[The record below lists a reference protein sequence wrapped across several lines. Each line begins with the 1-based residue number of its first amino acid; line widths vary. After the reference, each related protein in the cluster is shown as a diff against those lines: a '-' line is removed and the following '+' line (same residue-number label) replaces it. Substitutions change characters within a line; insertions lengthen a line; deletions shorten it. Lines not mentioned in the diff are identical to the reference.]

1 MAENILNTMFVPK
14 RAILYLRV
22 STRKQAQRGGGDV
35 EGFSIPAQREIG
47 RKKAAELGAVVVKEF
62 IDRGASAK
70 SINRKDLQAMLKY
83 IEETEGIDYLIIN
96 KVDRIARN
104 RFEDADITRAVFK
117 KNIKLVSTSESIDE
131 TPSGMLLHGIMASI
145 AEFYS
150 NNLATEVKKG
160 MGQKVKSGGTISK
173 APLGYLNLRRVDE
186 LGREERYVEP
196 DPDRAELVSLA
207 FEMFSTGEWVVEDL
221 ADHLALRGLTTRATP
236 NIPSTP
242 IEGRAL
248 NKVLTNAYYKGMVR
262 YQGKYH
268 PGKHRPLTDEAT
280 WQKVQDVLASHING
294 ERTREHPHFLKS
306 IVYCGSCGERLLIQ
320 YAKSRSGIRYPYFS
334 CAGRHGKR
342 NDCKQKSVL
351 IEEVER
357 AVEQLYHGLS
367 FTPEYRKHVE
377 ETLLGE
383 IHKTTEGFAA
393 QRREMEKGK
402 EKLARK
408 QRKLL
413 EMYYAD
419 ALPADLFKEEQRK
432 LADAIAAIDQR
443 IQLQTNDCAEVERR
457 LGKTLGALE
466 DCGALY
472 ANASEQAKRIY
483 NLAFFEKIY
492 VCLDKNGV
500 TVAPVFTPT
509 YALIFNQQV
518 SCQFNATNAPQGTE
532 TAPKGTENGSQRIAG
547 AASFTSLFPLPHRPS
562 HFFSH
567 GFSNNI
573 LVDLKGFEPTTSRM
587 RTERSTN

>member
-1 MAENILNTMFVPK
+1 MAENTINAVFTPK
-14 RAILYLRV
+14 KAILYLRV
-22 STRKQAQRGGGDV
+22 STRKQAQRGGGDD
-35 EGFSIPAQREIG
+35 EGYSIPAQRGGG
-47 RKKAAELGAVVVKEF
+47 RKTAADLGAVIVKEF

-70 SINRKDLQAMLKY
+70 SINRKDLQEMLKY
-83 IEETEGIDYLIIN
+83 IEENDDIDYLIIH
-96 KVDRIARN
+96 KVDRLARN
-104 RFEDADITRAVFK
+104 RFEDADITRALFK
-117 KNIKLVSTSESIDE
+117 KNIKLVSASESIDE
-131 TPSGMLLHGIMASI
+131 TPAGMLLHGIMASI

-160 MGQKVKSGGTISK
+160 MGGKVEKGGTISK

-186 LGREERYVEP
+186 MGREERYVEP
-196 DPDRAELVSLA
+196 DPDRHALVALA
-207 FEMFSTGEWVVEDL
+207 FDMFSTGEWVVEDL
-221 ADHLALRGLTTRATP
+221 ADHLALRGLTTRTTP
-236 NIPSTP
+236 NVPSKP
-242 IEGRAL
+242 IDGRAL
-248 NKVLTNAYYKGMVR
+248 NKILINPYYKGMVK

-268 PGKHRPLTDEAT
+268 PGKHKPLTDEAT

-306 IVYCGSCGERLLIQ
+306 IVYCGGCGERLLIQ

-334 CAGRHGKR
+334 CAGRHSKR
-342 NDCKQKSVL
+342 TDCQQKSVL

-357 AVEQLYHGLS
+357 QVENLYRGLS
-367 FTPEYRKHVE
+367 FTSEYRQHVE
-377 ETLLGE
+377 DTLLKE
-383 IHKTTEGFAA
+383 IRKTTDDFAA
-393 QRREMEKGK
+393 QRRELEK
-402 EKLARK
+402 EKEKMERQ

-432 LADAIAAIDQR
+432 LADGIAAIDSR

-457 LGKTLGALE
+457 LGKVMGALE

-492 VCLDKNGV
+492 VCLDKNGI

-518 SCQFNATNAPQGTE
+518 SYQTIATNAPQGAE
-532 TAPKGTENGSQRIAG
+532 MASQGMENGLPRKRQAVSF
-547 AASFTSLFPLPHRPS
+547 AALLPHNYQNRNQS
-562 HFFSH
+562 HFFGR

-573 LVDLKGFEPTTSRM
+573 LVGHQGLEP
-587 RTERSTN
+587 RTNRL